1 MKQKGTLT
9 KKIEK
14 KLKEYFDKVDG
25 NDKQG
30 YIKPN
35 NNGTRSDSDSSLS
48 NK

>member
-1 MKQKGTLT
+1 MKPKGTIT
-9 KKIEK
+9 MKIEK
-14 KLKEYFDKVDG
+14 KLKEYFNKIDG

-35 NNGTRSDSDSSLS
+35 NNATTNDSRESLS